1 MLYEPSLGQE
11 LNAVAIG
18 ASIERDGK
26 VELGGVD
33 SDSGAGD
40 RYPFRVARELKL
52 GCRRPETLKRQIAVA
67 QDVDFAVLDASVHPA
82 GHLEN
87 LDRKSTRLNSSHTVI
102 STLSLHDA
110 LPISIER
117 DGKVELGGVDS
128 DSGAGDRYPFRV
140 ARELKLGCRRPE
152 TLKRQIAVAQDVDF
166 AVLDASVHPAGHLE
180 NLVRPEV
187 GPCQHVLAAL
197 HDVRV
202 PRIVDHNGIQP
213 PDIEGGLARG
223 SHRQQKR
230 SFDQTVKK
238 RSNDADW
245 LATVVE
251 RRGEVGPAVTKL
263 LRDLLHLSPRG
274 NEDGNAS
281 TLPHHSL
288 YEPIVQKLEG
298 LLRENIYLSRLG
310 GIKRPGF

>member
-26 VELGGVD
+26 VELGG
-33 SDSGAGD
+33 
-40 RYPFRVARELKL
+40 
-52 GCRRPETLKRQIAVA
+52 
-67 QDVDFAVLDASVHPA
+67 
-82 GHLEN
+82 
-87 LDRKSTRLNSSHTVI
+87 
-102 STLSLHDA
+102 
-110 LPISIER
+110 IE
-117 DGKVELGGVDS
+117 S

-213 PDIEGGLARG
+213 PDIEGGLARS

-263 LRDLLHLSPRG
+263 LQIGRASCRERVEGAEVGGVVRG
-274 NEDGNAS
+274 KKSAGSVIE
-281 TLPHHSL
+281 
-288 YEPIVQKLEG
+288 
-298 LLRENIYLSRLG
+298 
-310 GIKRPGF
+310 